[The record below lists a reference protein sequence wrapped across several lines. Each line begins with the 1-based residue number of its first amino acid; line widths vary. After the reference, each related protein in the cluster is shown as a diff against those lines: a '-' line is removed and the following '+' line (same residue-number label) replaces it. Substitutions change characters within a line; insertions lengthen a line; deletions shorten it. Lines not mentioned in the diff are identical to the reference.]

1 MQHMKAYYY
10 FIDIFLKLN
19 YIQLKSYH
27 RHTMLEIKI
36 YKDQYVVNWYQINRL
51 KNESYNL

>member
-1 MQHMKAYYY
+1 MKAYYY